1 LPKLP
6 KIRRNY
12 VILLLTGKAGEEE
25 KETEMNTKTIRYQTV
40 NIVRIE
46 AGHYTVKN
54 AAGTTIHFDRLRDA
68 QNFIIA
74 NWGKDLIE
82 AQFAA

>member
-1 LPKLP
+1 
-6 KIRRNY
+6 
-12 VILLLTGKAGEEE
+12 
-25 KETEMNTKTIRYQTV
+25 MNTTTIRYQAV
-40 NIVRIE
+40 NIRRIE

-54 AAGTTIHFDRLRDA
+54 IAGTTIQFKLLRDA
-68 QNFIIA
+68 QNFVNA